1 MLIRW
6 KTPVIVDVSTV
17 TDWSVIFTFR
27 QPKEQI
33 PISQILREL
42 SDKIDNLQ
50 VCKFN
55 INRSAVLNGA
65 VRGFRRLSYDP
76 NKKMSVKFSDDR
88 GTTEEAVDLG
98 GPRQE
103 FLRLLMETLAE
114 SDMFEGPEGHLNLAL
129 SSSGVY
135 ICIYRYAYLFVCSFD
150 FF

>member
-1 MLIRW
+1 
-6 KTPVIVDVSTV
+6 
-17 TDWSVIFTFR
+17 
-27 QPKEQI
+27 
-33 PISQILREL
+33 
-42 SDKIDNLQ
+42 
-50 VCKFN
+50 
-55 INRSAVLNGA
+55 
-65 VRGFRRLSYDP
+65 
-76 NKKMSVKFSDDR
+76 MSVKFSDDR

>member
-1 MLIRW
+1 M
-6 KTPVIVDVSTV
+6 S
-17 TDWSVIFTFR
+17 
-27 QPKEQI
+27 
-33 PISQILREL
+33 EL

-55 INRSAVLNGA
+55 INRSAVLDGA
-65 VRGFRRLSYDP
+65 IRGFRRLSYDP
-76 NKKMSVKFSDDR
+76 NKMSVKFSDDR
-88 GTTEEAVDLG
+88 GTTEEAVDLS
-98 GPRQE
+98 GPRRE

>member
-1 MLIRW
+1 M
-6 KTPVIVDVSTV
+6 S
-17 TDWSVIFTFR
+17 
-27 QPKEQI
+27 
-33 PISQILREL
+33 EL

-55 INRSAVLNGA
+55 INRSAVLDGA
-65 VRGFRRLSYDP
+65 IRGFRRLSYDP

-135 ICIYRYAYLFVCSFD
+135 ICIFRNTCIKGVFICLFI
-150 FF
+150 